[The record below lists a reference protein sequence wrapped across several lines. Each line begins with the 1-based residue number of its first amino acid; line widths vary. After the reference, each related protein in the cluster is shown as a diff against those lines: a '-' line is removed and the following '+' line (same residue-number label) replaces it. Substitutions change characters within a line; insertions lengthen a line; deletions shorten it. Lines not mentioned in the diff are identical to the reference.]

1 MTHAAARTVLAIFA
15 IATFLPG
22 ASAQQVQYSH
32 GEPTALEQKML
43 ELINRA
49 RMNPTQE
56 GVLLDGVNTAYSRD
70 ARTRKPSFF
79 ANLRGEFASYPAVP
93 PLAFNNKLIQ
103 ASRAHSQDMLT
114 RNFFAH
120 VNPSGQDPTAR
131 GAAVGYDS
139 GVGENIDGAGATT
152 GDEVLQGHYGF
163 MVDYDN
169 IDTSHPLGHRLNV
182 LDSSYTEVGVGMAGS
197 YSPGRITQDF
207 GGPARAYILGVA
219 YGDANGNGAYDPGEG
234 RAGITVR
241 PDIGNY
247 FTVTSTSGGF
257 AIPID
262 PVQTVTDN
270 VSLPF
275 AVRGGSYSA
284 VQPYDQAYR
293 QQQMQAAPNLT
304 VTLTWSGGSL
314 TSPITTT
321 ATIKRPVQR
330 NYRLTGTDGWY
341 YTMSMVTTQ
350 NVKADFTAISA
361 PVTPPPG
368 PASTIARDVNA
379 DNIPDIIFQNASGQ
393 IVSWLMDGRGA
404 TTGVKWISTG
414 GLGDWKIVGFLD
426 VSGDTYPD
434 IIFQNNAGQIVAW
447 LMDGRGAVSGVKW
460 ISTGGLGDWRVV
472 GFLDVS
478 GDNIPDIIFQNSV
491 GQVVSWIMDG
501 RGAATGVKWISAAG
515 LGDWRVVGFL
525 DVSGDAIPD
534 IIFQN
539 GIGQVV
545 SWIMDGRGTATGV
558 KWISSGGLGDWR
570 VVGFMDVSGDS
581 VPDIIFQNNI
591 GQVVSWIMDGHGAAT
606 GVKWISAAGL
616 GDWKVR

>member
-1 MTHAAARTVLAIFA
+1 MSFATTRTVLAILAFG
-15 IATFLPG
+15 TLLPD
-22 ASAQQVQYSH
+22 ALAQQVQYSH

-43 ELINRA
+43 ELINRS
-49 RMNPTQE
+49 RMNPAQE
-56 GVLLDGVNTAYSRD
+56 GILLDGVNTAYSGD
-70 ARTRKPSFF
+70 ARARKPSFF

-93 PLAFNNKLIQ
+93 PLAFNYKLIQ
-103 ASRAHSQDMLT
+103 AARAHSQDMLT

-131 GAAVGYDS
+131 GAAAGYDS
-139 GVGENIDGAGATT
+139 GVGENIDGAGATN

-182 LDSSYTEVGVGMAGS
+182 LDASYSEIGVGMAGS

-219 YGDANGNGAYDPGEG
+219 YGDTNGNGTYDPGEG
-234 RAGITVR
+234 RSGITIR

-247 FTVTSTSGGF
+247 FAVTSASGGF

-275 AVRGGSYSA
+275 AVQGANYSA
-284 VQPYDQAYR
+284 VQPYDRAYR

-314 TSPITTT
+314 SAPRTTT

-350 NVKADFTAISA
+350 NVKADFTAVSV

-368 PASTIARDVNA
+368 PASTIPRDVNA
-379 DNIPDIIFQNASGQ
+379 DNIPDLIFQNT
-393 IVSWLMDGRGA
+393 I
-404 TTGVKWISTG
+404 
-414 GLGDWKIVGFLD
+414 
-426 VSGDTYPD
+426 
-434 IIFQNNAGQIVAW
+434 GQIVAYV
-447 LMDGRGAVSGVKW
+447 MDGRGAVTGIKW
-460 ISTGGLGDWRVV
+460 VSTSGLGDWRIV
-472 GFLDVS
+472 GFADMS
-478 GDNIPDIIFQNSV
+478 GD
-491 GQVVSWIMDG
+491 G
-501 RGAATGVKWISAAG
+501 
-515 LGDWRVVGFL
+515 
-525 DVSGDAIPD
+525 
-534 IIFQN
+534 
-539 GIGQVV
+539 
-545 SWIMDGRGTATGV
+545 
-558 KWISSGGLGDWR
+558 
-570 VVGFMDVSGDS
+570 
-581 VPDIIFQNNI
+581 VPDIIFQNTI
-591 GQVVSWIMDGHGAAT
+591 GQIVAYVMDGRGAVT
-606 GVKWISAAGL
+606 GIKWVSTSGL
-616 GDWKVR
+616 GDWRVR